1 MHTLADFLVLFKKQH
16 GFDARDSHYVT
27 EKFNSF
33 RQRDNDTVVS
43 YDTNFTAM
51 VIEMTLVLTSDLV
64 PRPAAQ
70 RARFLSGLK
79 PAVKS
84 LVMRTVMRHPDMTLN
99 DVFFEGVMEER
110 QLPKP
115 TGPRFPPKVHPKQ
128 YDGQKG

>member
-16 GFDARDSHYVT
+16 GCDARDSRYVT

-43 YDTNFTAM
+43 YYTNFTSL
-51 VIEMTLVLTSDLV
+51 VIDMILVLTSDLV
-64 PRPAAQ
+64 LTPAAQ
-70 RARFLSGLK
+70 RARFLSVLK